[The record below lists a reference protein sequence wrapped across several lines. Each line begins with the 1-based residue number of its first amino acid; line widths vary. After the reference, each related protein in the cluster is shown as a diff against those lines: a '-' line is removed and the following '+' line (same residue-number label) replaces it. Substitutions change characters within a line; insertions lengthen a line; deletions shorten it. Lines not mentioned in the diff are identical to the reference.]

1 MADAEFVFQ
10 IYLDKPVG
18 IGEHPGLL
26 EEMDA
31 ALTKWGDAQDKLAA
45 LATLTMEIE
54 DAEKEP
60 TLFEA
65 WTKQKWRT
73 KSGKPSTQGPKA
85 TGERYLPEKA
95 IKALSVEG
103 VRCYHKRK
111 SVRPRRPVSR
121 WRSNRRR

>member
-1 MADAEFVFQ
+1 MRNLAIQALQHKYQAEMADAEFVFQ

-54 DAEKEP
+54 DGTEKEP
-60 TLFEA
+60 PLFE
-65 WTKQKWRT
+65 
-73 KSGKPSTQGPKA
+73 
-85 TGERYLPEKA
+85 ELD
-95 IKALSVEG
+95 
-103 VRCYHKRK
+103 
-111 SVRPRRPVSR
+111 
-121 WRSNRRR
+121 

>member
-1 MADAEFVFQ
+1 MHKLAIEALRHKYQAEMADAEFVFQ

-54 DAEKEP
+54 DGTEKEP
-60 TLFEA
+60 TLFE
-65 WTKQKWRT
+65 
-73 KSGKPSTQGPKA
+73 
-85 TGERYLPEKA
+85 ELD
-95 IKALSVEG
+95 
-103 VRCYHKRK
+103 
-111 SVRPRRPVSR
+111 
-121 WRSNRRR
+121 

>member
-1 MADAEFVFQ
+1 MAEAEFVFQ

-54 DAEKEP
+54 DGTEKEP
-60 TLFEA
+60 TLFE
-65 WTKQKWRT
+65 
-73 KSGKPSTQGPKA
+73 
-85 TGERYLPEKA
+85 ELD
-95 IKALSVEG
+95 
-103 VRCYHKRK
+103 
-111 SVRPRRPVSR
+111 
-121 WRSNRRR
+121 

>member
-1 MADAEFVFQ
+1 MRTLAIQALQHKYQAEMADAEFVFQ

-54 DAEKEP
+54 DGTEKEP
-60 TLFEA
+60 TLFE
-65 WTKQKWRT
+65 
-73 KSGKPSTQGPKA
+73 
-85 TGERYLPEKA
+85 ELD
-95 IKALSVEG
+95 
-103 VRCYHKRK
+103 
-111 SVRPRRPVSR
+111 
-121 WRSNRRR
+121 